1 MIFVD
6 SLVDFPLQVDGS
18 NWLADYWYCLVR
30 AMGRFALQEHSTL
43 IWIVLDCASRHPL
56 PSMREAAIE
65 AFGEVG
71 DERSMRRL
79 NEIAH
84 NDKMPAMRNF
94 AREILNEICE

>member
-1 MIFVD
+1 
-6 SLVDFPLQVDGS
+6 
-18 NWLADYWYCLVR
+18 
-30 AMGRFALQEHSTL
+30 
-43 IWIVLDCASRHPL
+43 
-56 PSMREAAIE
+56 MREAAIE